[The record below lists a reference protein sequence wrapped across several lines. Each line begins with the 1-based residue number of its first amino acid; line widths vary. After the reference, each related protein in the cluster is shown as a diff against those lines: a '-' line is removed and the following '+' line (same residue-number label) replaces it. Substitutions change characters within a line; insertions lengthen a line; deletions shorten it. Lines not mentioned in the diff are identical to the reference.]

1 MDIKAK
7 IGDLAAKITGDAAM
21 KEKFEKDPAGTVKG
35 LVDNIP
41 PEQQQAIIEGIKA
54 KINLDKLGGLGNLL
68 AARNKQPKRVAM
80 IE

>member
-1 MDIKAK
+1 
-7 IGDLAAKITGDAAM
+7 M

-54 KINLDKLGGLGNLL
+54 KINLDKLGGLGNLFGG
-68 AARNKQPKRVAM
+68 KK
-80 IE
+80 